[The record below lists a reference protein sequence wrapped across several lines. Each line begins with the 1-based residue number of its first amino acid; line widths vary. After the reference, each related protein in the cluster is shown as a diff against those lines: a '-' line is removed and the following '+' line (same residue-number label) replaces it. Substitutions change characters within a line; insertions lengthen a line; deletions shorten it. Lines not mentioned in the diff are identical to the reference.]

1 MHFPW
6 NVNRSY
12 LVKCAREAAAATTT
26 TRRTTTTSSIL
37 NKRGVACNRR
47 KAHGGCFEVNVQL
60 QQRAR
65 QHLLRLNVQLGA
77 GEARQTRG
85 VLENKRSRGGEGK
98 RSSNF
103 VFKLL
108 FTHTDTHS
116 CSSEAT
122 ASVHL
127 FCCCLNNNNNKTY
140 TYAYKYTY
148 VTYVCVCVHKKQN
161 KQQRMQRS

>member
-12 LVKCAREAAAATTT
+12 LVKCAREAAAT

-85 VLENKRSRGGEGK
+85 VLEDKGSRGGEQHSGGNEALI
-98 RSSNF
+98 SCLNCFSHTN
-103 VFKLL
+103 
-108 FTHTDTHS
+108 THTQ
-116 CSSEAT
+116 
-122 ASVHL
+122 L
-127 FCCCLNNNNNKTY
+127 
-140 TYAYKYTY
+140 
-148 VTYVCVCVHKKQN
+148 
-161 KQQRMQRS
+161 QQRSHSICASLLLLS

>member
-60 QQRAR
+60 QQSE

-85 VLENKRSRGGEGK
+85 VLEDKGSRGGEGK

-108 FTHTDTHS
+108 FTHLHTH
-116 CSSEAT
+116 T
-122 ASVHL
+122 QL
-127 FCCCLNNNNNKTY
+127 
-140 TYAYKYTY
+140 
-148 VTYVCVCVHKKQN
+148 
-161 KQQRMQRS
+161 QQRSHSICASLLLLS

>member
-12 LVKCAREAAAATTT
+12 LVKCAREAAAT

-77 GEARQTRG
+77 GETRQTREL
-85 VLENKRSRGGEGK
+85 LEDKGSRGGEQHSGGNEALI
-98 RSSNF
+98 SCLNCFSH
-103 VFKLL
+103 
-108 FTHTDTHS
+108 THTQ
-116 CSSEAT
+116 
-122 ASVHL
+122 L
-127 FCCCLNNNNNKTY
+127 
-140 TYAYKYTY
+140 
-148 VTYVCVCVHKKQN
+148 
-161 KQQRMQRS
+161 QQRSHSICASLLLLS